1 MENSL
6 EKHVKNDIISQIEI
20 KNRKR
25 WRLCRLNQLIL
36 SFSLFISDILIMAHH
51 DTLRLF
57 EFLSFRLLNQCII
70 NKYELHF
77 IYNIYFNRLY
87 LFLNFAEN
95 FHYID
100 LYKFFKICNFR
111 KLIFTQSKRIHSGF
125 KQNEGEFT

>member
-1 MENSL
+1 
-6 EKHVKNDIISQIEI
+6 
-20 KNRKR
+20 
-25 WRLCRLNQLIL
+25 
-36 SFSLFISDILIMAHH
+36 MAHH

-95 FHYID
+95 VHYID
-100 LYKFFKICNFR
+100 LYKFFKNLLFSQTHFYTIETNTLR
-111 KLIFTQSKRIHSGF
+111 V
-125 KQNEGEFT
+125 